1 MCIVKSSRLLGNPK
15 AQITTAESVKIT
27 ANVAKAEKIFAMAA
41 RLNPK
46 RLYNGQSAAK
56 QLTRVGSST
65 TTLGRSSVK
74 DHCIV

>member
-1 MCIVKSSRLLGNPK
+1 MCIVKSPRLLENPK
-15 AQITTAESVKIT
+15 AQITTAESVKIN

-46 RLYNGQSAAK
+46 QLHNGQSAAK
-56 QLTRVGSST
+56 RLIAGSST
-65 TTLGRSSVK
+65 TTLGRYFDFE